1 MKTILSNLYQHK
13 TLSQEESKRILIEI
27 GNGKF
32 NESEIASFLTVFN
45 MRSITINELMG
56 FREGLLELCTK
67 LNLSEFDP
75 MDLCGTGGDGKNT
88 FNISTITS
96 FVVAGAGVSVA
107 KHGNY
112 GVSSISGSSNVLE
125 HLGIQFTTEETK
137 LKEQLKEANIC
148 FIHAPLFNPAMK
160 RIGTIRKALG
170 LKTFFNMLGP
180 LVNPSQPKVQM
191 VGVFN
196 QELARIYNY
205 IFQKENVRYSILH
218 SFDGYDEITLT
229 DNCKLITNQGEHILK
244 PADFGFNRISK
255 NSLDGGKTIED
266 AANLFIKL
274 LDGKGSEEQN
284 AVILAN
290 SAMALKTKMPE
301 LDLQSAIAIA
311 QDSLF
316 EQKAKKA
323 FTILKEVR

>member
-1 MKTILSNLYQHK
+1 
-13 TLSQEESKRILIEI
+13 
-27 GNGKF
+27 
-32 NESEIASFLTVFN
+32 
-45 MRSITINELMG
+45 
-56 FREGLLELCTK
+56 
-67 LNLSEFDP
+67 
-75 MDLCGTGGDGKNT
+75 
-88 FNISTITS
+88 
-96 FVVAGAGVSVA
+96 
-107 KHGNY
+107 
-112 GVSSISGSSNVLE
+112 
-125 HLGIQFTTEETK
+125 
-137 LKEQLKEANIC
+137 
-148 FIHAPLFNPAMK
+148 MK

-244 PADFGFNRISK
+244 PADFGFNRISQ

-301 LDLQSAIAIA
+301 LDFQSAISIA
-311 QDSLF
+311 KDSLF

>member
-1 MKTILSNLYQHK
+1 MKNILSNLYQHK

-27 GNGKF
+27 GNGKY

-67 LNLSEFDP
+67 INLSEFEP

-160 RIGTIRKALG
+160 RIGAIRKALG

-244 PADFGFNRISK
+244 PADFGFNKISQ

-301 LDLQSAIAIA
+301 LELHSAIAIA

-316 EQKAKKA
+316 EQKAKRA

>member
-1 MKTILSNLYQHK
+1 MKTTLSNLYQHK
-13 TLSQEESKRILIEI
+13 TLSTEESKQLLIEI
-27 GNGKF
+27 GNGKY

-56 FREGLLELCTK
+56 FRAGLLELCTK
-67 LNLSEFDP
+67 LDLSEYNP

-125 HLGIQFTTEETK
+125 HLGVQFTTEETK

-205 IFQKENVRYSILH
+205 IFQKENVRYSIVH

-244 PADFGFNRISK
+244 PTDFGFNRISQ
-255 NSLDGGKTIED
+255 NSLDGGKTNED
-266 AANLFIKL
+266 AANLFIKI

-290 SAMALKTKMPE
+290 SAIALKTKMPE
-301 LDLQSAIAIA
+301 LDLHSALKIAK
-311 QDSLF
+311 DSLF

-323 FTILKEVR
+323 FTILKEVQ

>member
-1 MKTILSNLYQHK
+1 MKNTLSNLYQHK
-13 TLSQEESKRILIEI
+13 TLSQEESKQILIEI
-27 GNGKF
+27 GNGKY

-180 LVNPSQPKVQM
+180 LVNPSQPTVQM

-244 PADFGFNRISK
+244 PADFGFNRISQ

-301 LDLQSAIAIA
+301 LNLQSAIIIA
-311 QDSLF
+311 KDSLF